1 VASLGH
7 VRLQAVVR
15 DTRFAHSCEG
25 IALADASILSTTTSY
40 PYKKIIT
47 LNTEQLF
54 NFLFIVISISF
65 VIEVALLQ
73 YHIFDVYYKTETF

>member
-1 VASLGH
+1 MLPAPSP
-7 VRLQAVVR
+7 
-15 DTRFAHSCEG
+15 S
-25 IALADASILSTTTSY
+25 LADASILSTTTSY

-73 YHIFDVYYKTETF
+73 YHIFDVYYKTESF